1 MGVGRRLRKGMISDG
16 RMVITREISGDGR
29 SLTTGDSRW
38 KCGGKKEDQNSK
50 VCNAHGEKGL
60 MCAHT

>member
-1 MGVGRRLRKGMISDG
+1 MISDG